1 MEAIIAMIPVWDK
14 ALTVLV
20 TGATAVTALTP
31 SKADNKIVDVLLKIL
46 NMLAGNVIKNKNAD
60 STK

>member
-1 MEAIIAMIPVWDK
+1 MEAIIAMIPVWVK

>member
-1 MEAIIAMIPVWDK
+1 MEAIIAMIPVWVK

-20 TGATAVTALTP
+20 TGATAVTALTT

>member
-1 MEAIIAMIPVWDK
+1 MEAIIAMIPIWVK

>member
-1 MEAIIAMIPVWDK
+1 MEAIIAMIPVWVK

-31 SKADNKIVDVLLKIL
+31 SKADNKIVDVLLKVL